1 MNWRGGWAMIRAQ
14 LFGYL
19 SAKGFF
25 WTLALGWMTGPLI
38 YLFVW
43 MTAAGS
49 GTIGTYDRNGF
60 AVYYLCVIVVNQ
72 LTYPTT
78 HWSTAQMIHNGSIS
92 SALLRPLP
100 LVYGAIGQELAVK
113 LVCVPFVLA
122 VAAVLGVC
130 LGVDTG
136 MGMDIGPEHIPLA
149 AAAMLLA
156 VGIRFLLAYCL
167 SLVAFWTRQSGALLS
182 VNDTLFYLLA
192 GQVAPVALFPGA
204 LNQLASVLPY
214 RYMLSFPVEVL
225 MGTVSGQELI
235 RGFAMQGVWLVLFS
249 GVCFYINKQGVRRY
263 SAVGG

>member
-1 MNWRGGWAMIRAQ
+1 
-14 LFGYL
+14 
-19 SAKGFF
+19 
-25 WTLALGWMTGPLI
+25 
-38 YLFVW
+38 
-43 MTAAGS
+43 
-49 GTIGTYDRNGF
+49 
-60 AVYYLCVIVVNQ
+60 VYYLCVIVVNQ

-113 LVCVPFVLA
+113 LVCVPFVLVVA
-122 VAAVLGVC
+122 VVLGVC
-130 LGVDTG
+130 LGVNTG
-136 MGMDIGPEHIPLA
+136 MGIGPEHIPLA

-156 VGIRFLLAYCL
+156 VGIRFLLAYSL

-192 GQVAPVALFPGA
+192 GQVAPVALFPGM

-235 RGFAMQGVWLVLFS
+235 LGFAMQGGWLVLFS
-249 GVCFYINKQGVRRY
+249 GVCIYINKQGVRRY